1 MSVNSIDAQPFWAL
15 IFCCCFL
22 FGFVAAAFLKNI
34 ILNLH
39 EYHPQTDSTHTQK
52 AGDVCI
58 RKCISVM
65 LPCTPFSLFTIGVLF
80 YHLHTREKNQS
91 AAAHRHTL
99 WAYGKFEA
107 YRFTIF
113 FSSSIHTRQ
122 TPNALVSM
130 ISFCFVVF
138 FFNRESI
145 NILLVEWY
153 SWAYQTRMGEEFEN
167 TWRTS
172 ACKEQAIKIFN
183 VILVVGIF
191 ARDTS
196 TLNVDDRMNS
206 CDVMRTLQIN
216 TFWFDWCVIKMVI
229 DVAPQNHRKL
239 TRCKDNVGVFL
250 SHRFRTI

>member
-113 FSSSIHTRQ
+113 FLHLYIQDKLQMHWFQWFLFVLLFFSSIENRLIYCSLNDIREHTKHEWEKNLKPRDARLLAKSKPSRYSMSFWLWVSLQ
-122 TPNALVSM
+122 ETLQRSMSM
-130 ISFCFVVF
+130 IGW
-138 FFNRESI
+138 I
-145 NILLVEWY
+145 
-153 SWAYQTRMGEEFEN
+153 A
-167 TWRTS
+167 
-172 ACKEQAIKIFN
+172 
-183 VILVVGIF
+183 
-191 ARDTS
+191 
-196 TLNVDDRMNS
+196 
-206 CDVMRTLQIN
+206 VM
-216 TFWFDWCVIKMVI
+216 WCEHYK
-229 DVAPQNHRKL
+229 
-239 TRCKDNVGVFL
+239 
-250 SHRFRTI
+250 